1 MSKEKKLNELY
12 ERWKEFAEENPTTAD
27 TREAIEKIE
36 PLRDEISR
44 EKIEF
49 LVEEIGPIS
58 DYLFNEIA
66 TKILEFY
73 LEKIEP
79 LIKKLL
85 PPTPKE
91 MIEFLDALIRKVLL
105 FIKELLPSDMTD
117 FLFEE
122 TDRLIK
128 DLPIEITEFI
138 KEKTYQGLMTNYGR
152 SLSGY
157 NILDKELQNY

>member
-1 MSKEKKLNELY
+1 
-12 ERWKEFAEENPTTAD
+12 
-27 TREAIEKIE
+27 
-36 PLRDEISR
+36 
-44 EKIEF
+44 
-49 LVEEIGPIS
+49 
-58 DYLFNEIA
+58 
-66 TKILEFY
+66 
-73 LEKIEP
+73 
-79 LIKKLL
+79 
-85 PPTPKE
+85 

-105 FIKELLPSDMTD
+105 FIKELLPSDMTE
-117 FLFEE
+117 FLFEETDRLIKDLPIEITEFE